1 MSDLFVSWS
10 GTHALRVGELI
21 RDLFAPFSK
30 QYNVFL
36 SSRDIPTGKKWRT
49 NLLDNLHSAD
59 QGVIIFSQDAIKSDW
74 QLHES
79 AVLSARSD
87 PLDIFLFEAPATMLP
102 LPLRDFQTIDLN
114 YQTME
119 VWINKI
125 IKDKK
130 LTVEGRRK
138 QDFLLDIDSIVKDY
152 QTTHVIGAA
161 SRWREGILSHP
172 IAIS

>member
-30 QYNVFL
+30 QYRVFL
-36 SSRDIPTGKKWRT
+36 SSRDLPIGEIWRT
-49 NLLDNLHSAD
+49 NLLEKLHSAD
-59 QGVIIFSQDAIKSDW
+59 HGVIIFSQDGIKSDW

-79 AVLSARSD
+79 AVLSALSN
-87 PLDIFLFEAPATMLP
+87 PLDIFLFEAPRTMLP
-102 LPLRDFQTIDLN
+102 LPLRDFQTMNLN

-130 LTVEGRRK
+130 LDLEGRRK
-138 QDFLLDIDSIVKDY
+138 QNFLSDIDSLVNDY
-152 QTTHVIGAA
+152 QMTHVIGAD
-161 SRWREGILSHP
+161 SRWREGVLD
-172 IAIS
+172 